1 MRRFLTAATIAWIS
15 GRMRSAALA
24 LLVGAALGTFARP
37 AGAGPRTSSLA
48 WVRMP
53 GAEACV
59 DARTLA
65 LAVERRLG
73 RVAFVPPTLGEVAIE
88 GRIERSQ
95 EAGVWRATIRVFGA
109 GGTAIG
115 SREIEA
121 AQVDCRAIDEQLELV
136 IALLVDPDASLVLPR
151 AAGSPASSPA
161 PSAGGGA
168 PGAGAALRPAPL
180 PPAARAAAAL
190 PACPPAPAAPSA
202 SWRVGGAAEA
212 VGGVGLVPGPASV
225 GVGVRAHATPPRG
238 PGFELGG
245 VLWASPDVR
254 EAPGSPAF
262 SLAYGRLS
270 VCPIEIVRGGTALS
284 GCVGAMLGSLRVE
297 GPAVPIRFRHERL
310 VFDLSLDTRVRR
322 RFVGPLFG
330 AVGLG
335 IAVPTVRDVYFY
347 TDAAGARHD
356 IFRAS
361 PVSTIL
367 DLGLGLELP

>member
-1 MRRFLTAATIAWIS
+1 
-15 GRMRSAALA
+15 MRSAALA
-24 LLVGAALGTFARP
+24 LLVGAALGTFDRP
-37 AGAGPRTSSLA
+37 ADAGPRTSSLA

-53 GAEACV
+53 GAEACI

-73 RVAFVPPTLGEVAIE
+73 RVAFVPPTLGEVTIE

-95 EAGVWRATIRVFGA
+95 GAGGWRATIRVFDA

-121 AQVDCRAIDEQLELV
+121 DQVDCRAIDDQLELV

-151 AAGSPASSPA
+151 AAGSPAA
-161 PSAGGGA
+161 SAGGGA
-168 PGAGAALRPAPL
+168 PGAAERPAPL
-180 PPAARAAAAL
+180 PPAERPAPLPPTAKAAAPL

-202 SWRVGGAAEA
+202 AWRVGGAVEA
-212 VGGVGLVPGPASV
+212 VGGLGLVPGPAGV

-245 VLWASPDVR
+245 ALWASPDVR

-270 VCPIEIVRGGTALS
+270 VCPIEIARGGTALS
-284 GCVGAMLGSLRVE
+284 GCAGAMLGSLRVE
-297 GPAVPIRFRHERL
+297 GLAVPSRFRHERL
-310 VFDLSLDTRVRR
+310 VLDLSLDTRVRR

-335 IAVPTVRDVYFY
+335 IAVPIVQDVYFY
-347 TDAAGARHD
+347 TDAAGARRE
-356 IFRAS
+356 IFQVS
-361 PVSTIL
+361 PVSALL

>member
-1 MRRFLTAATIAWIS
+1 
-15 GRMRSAALA
+15 MRSAALA
-24 LLVGAALGTFARP
+24 LLVGAALGTFNRP
-37 AGAGPRTSSLA
+37 ADAGPRTSSLA

-53 GAEACV
+53 GAESCV

-88 GRIERSQ
+88 GWIERSQ
-95 EAGVWRATIRVFGA
+95 EAGVWRAAIRVFGA
-109 GGTAIG
+109 GGMAIG

-121 AQVDCRAIDEQLELV
+121 DQVDCRAIDDQLELV

-151 AAGSPASSPA
+151 AAGSPAA
-161 PSAGGGA
+161 SAGGGA
-168 PGAGAALRPAPL
+168 PGAGTAVRPAPL
-180 PPAARAAAAL
+180 PPAAKAAAAL

-202 SWRVGGAAEA
+202 SWRVRGAVEA
-212 VGGVGLVPGPASV
+212 VGGLGLVPGPASV
-225 GVGVRAHATPPRG
+225 GVGVRAHAMPPRG

-254 EAPGSPAF
+254 AAPGSPAF

-297 GPAVPIRFRHERL
+297 GPAVPRRFRHERL

-356 IFRAS
+356 IFQMS
-361 PVSTIL
+361 PVSAIL
-367 DLGLGLELP
+367 DLGLGLEVP

>member
-1 MRRFLTAATIAWIS
+1 MRP
-15 GRMRSAALA
+15 AALA
-24 LLVGAALGTFARP
+24 LLVGAALGTFGRP
-37 AGAGPRTSSLA
+37 ADAGPRTSSLA

-53 GAEACV
+53 GAEACI

-95 EAGVWRATIRVFGA
+95 ESGVWRATIRVFGA
-109 GGTAIG
+109 GGAAIG

-121 AQVDCRAIDEQLELV
+121 AHVDCRAIDDQLELV
-136 IALLVDPDASLVLPR
+136 IALLVDPDASLLLPR
-151 AAGSPASSPA
+151 AAGSPAGSSPA
-161 PSAGGGA
+161 SVGGGAPAASAGGGA
-168 PGAGAALRPAPL
+168 PRAAVRPAPL
-180 PPAARAAAAL
+180 PPAAHAAAAL
-190 PACPPAPAAPSA
+190 PACPPVSAAPSA
-202 SWRVGGAAEA
+202 SWRVGGAVEA
-212 VGGVGLVPGPASV
+212 VGGLGLVPGPASV

-238 PGFELGG
+238 PGFALGG
-245 VLWASPDVR
+245 VLWASPSVR
-254 EAPGSPAF
+254 AAPGSPAF
-262 SLAYGRLS
+262 SLAYGSLS
-270 VCPIEIVRGGTALS
+270 VCPIEIVRGETALS
-284 GCVGAMLGSLRVE
+284 GCAGAMLGSLRVE
-297 GPAVPIRFRHERL
+297 GPAVPSRFRHERL
-310 VFDLSLDTRVRR
+310 VFDLNLDTRVRR

-356 IFRAS
+356 IFQVS
-361 PVSTIL
+361 PVSAIL

>member
-1 MRRFLTAATIAWIS
+1 
-15 GRMRSAALA
+15 MRSAALA
-24 LLVGAALGTFARP
+24 LLVGAALGTFDRP
-37 AGAGPRTSSLA
+37 AEAEPRTSSLA

-53 GAEACV
+53 GAEACI

-109 GGTAIG
+109 GGAAIG

-121 AQVDCRAIDEQLELV
+121 AQVDCRAIDEPLELV
-136 IALLVDPDASLVLPR
+136 IALLVDPDASLGLPR
-151 AAGSPASSPA
+151 AAGGPPGNPASPAA
-161 PSAGGGA
+161 SAGGGA
-168 PGAGAALRPAPL
+168 PGAAVWPAPL
-180 PPAARAAAAL
+180 PPAAMLPPAAKAAAAP

-202 SWRVGGAAEA
+202 PWRVGGAVEA
-212 VGGVGLVPGPASV
+212 VGGLGLVPGPASV
-225 GVGVRAHATPPRG
+225 GIGVRAHATPPRG

-245 VLWASPDVR
+245 ALWASPEVR

-297 GPAVPIRFRHERL
+297 GPAVPSRFRHERL

-335 IAVPTVRDVYFY
+335 IAVPTAQDVYFY

-356 IFRAS
+356 IFQAS
-361 PVSTIL
+361 PVSAIL

>member
-1 MRRFLTAATIAWIS
+1 
-15 GRMRSAALA
+15 MRSTALA
-24 LLVGAALGTFARP
+24 LLVGAALGTFDRA
-37 AGAGPRTSSLA
+37 AEAGPRTSSLA

-73 RVAFVPPTLGEVAIE
+73 RVAFVPPTLGDVAIE

-109 GGTAIG
+109 GGAAIG

-121 AQVDCRAIDEQLELV
+121 DHADCRAIDEQLELV
-136 IALLVDPDASLVLPR
+136 IALLVDPDAALMLGR
-151 AAGSPASSPA
+151 AAGSPAA
-161 PSAGGGA
+161 SAGWRA
-168 PGAGAALRPAPL
+168 PGAGAVAQPAPL
-180 PPAARAAAAL
+180 PPAAKAAIAL

-202 SWRVGGAAEA
+202 SWRVGGAVEA
-212 VGGVGLVPGPASV
+212 VGGLGLVPGPAGV

-245 VLWASPDVR
+245 VLWASRDVR

-262 SLAYGRLS
+262 SLAYGRLA

-284 GCVGAMLGSLRVE
+284 SCVGALLGSLRVE
-297 GPAVPIRFRHERL
+297 GLAVPSRFRHERL

-356 IFRAS
+356 VFEAS
-361 PVSTIL
+361 PVSALL
-367 DLGLGLELP
+367 DLGVGLELP